1 MSRILT
7 PWGHNSEALS
17 KRAAPVTKF
26 DRHLHALL
34 DDMHRTMAAAEG
46 VGLAAPQIGVSQRVV
61 VVDLGLSET
70 YHNARHRYEMVNP
83 SFIATKG
90 MIGGM
95 ETCLSLPDMAA
106 EVVRSTFV
114 HVRFQDRNG
123 RERNLKARRFL
134 ARVFQHE
141 IDHLD
146 GLLITDVA
154 TKIYVVNVDGDK
166 RYGRLVHIRNYRG
179 QRPKEMLDD
188 FDATR

>member
-7 PWGHNSEALS
+7 PWGSNGDVLA

-26 DRHLHALL
+26 DRHLHAML
-34 DDMHRTMAAAEG
+34 DDMIHTIAGDGA

-61 VVDLGLSET
+61 VVDLALGPT
-70 YHNARHRYEMVNP
+70 YGNARHRYEMINP
-83 SFIATKG
+83 SFTRTKG
-90 MIGGM
+90 QMSGM

-114 HVRFQDRNG
+114 HIRFQDRNG

-134 ARVFQHE
+134 ARVLQHE

-154 TKIYVVNVDGDK
+154 TKIYVINVNDDK
-166 RYGRLVHIRNYRG
+166 RYGRLIHIPNYAG
-179 QRPKEMLDD
+179 QHPQEFLDD
-188 FDATR
+188 PDETS